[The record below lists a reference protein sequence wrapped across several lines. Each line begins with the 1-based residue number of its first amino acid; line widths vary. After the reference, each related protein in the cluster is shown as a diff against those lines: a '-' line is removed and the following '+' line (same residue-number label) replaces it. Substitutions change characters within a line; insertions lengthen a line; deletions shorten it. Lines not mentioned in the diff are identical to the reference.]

1 MSKSLRA
8 INKLLREIT
17 SLHLSAFAAQATLFI
32 ILSAFPFLILLLSLL
47 NFLPLST
54 YDLVENLDLFLPGN
68 IIPAVKSVISE
79 ISKSTT
85 SVYFISA
92 SILTI
97 FWSSGRGFV
106 AIRHA
111 LNSVNRTKETRN
123 FITVRIISSFYTFGL
138 IFFLILLLMF
148 LVFSRELS
156 QITTLP
162 LLGFI
167 FRSLLYSRALISF
180 LVLFLFFVFLYRAV
194 PNCSFP
200 FRHQIPGALFA
211 AGGWLLFSF
220 FFFLY
225 TTYLSNL
232 SKIYGN
238 LSIIIVFVLWLYFCM
253 YILFLGAEFNYHLF
267 HVQKANT
274 NSNLKC

>member
-1 MSKSLRA
+1 MNKALKTFSK
-8 INKLLREIT
+8 IIKEIDA
-17 SLHLSAFAAQATLFI
+17 LHLSAFAAQATLFI
-32 ILSAFPFLILLLSLL
+32 ILSAFPFLILLLSLINL
-47 NFLPLST
+47 LPLST
-54 YDLVENLDLFLPGN
+54 YDLLENLDLFLPEN
-68 IIPAVKSVISE
+68 IIPTVRSVISE

-123 FITVRIISSFYTFGL
+123 FIAVRIISSLYTFGL
-138 IFFLILLLMF
+138 IFFLLLLLMF

-156 QITTLP
+156 QITSLP
-162 LLGFI
+162 LLSFI
-167 FRSLLYSRALISF
+167 LRSLLYSRALISF
-180 LVLFLFFVFLYRAV
+180 VILFLFFTFLYRAV
-194 PNCSFP
+194 PNCSLP
-200 FRHQIPGALFA
+200 LRHQIPGALFA

-232 SKIYGN
+232 SRIYGN
-238 LSIIIVFVLWLYFCM
+238 LSVIIVFVLWLYFCM
-253 YILFLGAEFNYHLF
+253 YILFLGAEFNYRIF
-267 HVQKANT
+267 IFKQSNR

>member
-1 MSKSLRA
+1 MNKVLKIISKIIKE
-8 INKLLREIT
+8 INEY
-17 SLHLSAFAAQATLFI
+17 HLSAFAAQATLFI
-32 ILSAFPFLILLLSLL
+32 ILSAFPFLILLLSIF
-47 NFLPLST
+47 NFLPLSAH
-54 YDLVENLDLFLPGN
+54 DLIENLDLFIPEN
-68 IIPAVKSVISE
+68 IIPTAKTIILE

-97 FWSSGRGFV
+97 IWSSGRGFV

-123 FITVRIISSFYTFGL
+123 FITVRIISSLYTFGL
-138 IFFLILLLMF
+138 IIFLLLLLMF
-148 LVFSRELS
+148 LVFSRQLS

-162 LLGFI
+162 LLGSI

-180 LVLFLFFVFLYRAV
+180 VVLFLFFTFLYRAV

-200 FRHQIPGALFA
+200 LRHQIPGALFSSA
-211 AGGWLLFSF
+211 GWLLFSF
-220 FFFLY
+220 FFYLY
-225 TTYLSNL
+225 TKYLSNL
-232 SKIYGN
+232 SRIYGN

-253 YILFLGAEFNYHLF
+253 YILFLGAEFNYRLF
-267 HVQKANT
+267 IFKHSSK

>member
-1 MSKSLRA
+1 MNKIIKLIYIKFKE
-8 INKLLREIT
+8 INQH
-17 SLHLSAFAAQATLFI
+17 HLSAFAAQATLFI
-32 ILSAFPFLILLLSLL
+32 ILSAFPFLILLLSSF
-47 NFLPLST
+47 NFLPLSAH
-54 YDLVENLDLFLPGN
+54 DLIENLDLFIPEN
-68 IIPAVKSVISE
+68 IIPTVKSIILE

-97 FWSSGRGFV
+97 IWSSVRGFV

-123 FITVRIISSFYTFGL
+123 FITVRLISSLYTFGL
-138 IFFLILLLMF
+138 IIFLILLLMF
-148 LVFSRELS
+148 LVFSRQLS
-156 QITTLP
+156 QVTTFP
-162 LLGFI
+162 LLKII
-167 FRSLLYSRALISF
+167 FQSLLYSRVIISF
-180 LVLFLFFVFLYRAV
+180 IVLFLFFIILYRAV

-200 FRHQIPGALFA
+200 LRYQIPGALLS

-232 SKIYGN
+232 SRIYGS
-238 LSIIIVFVLWLYFCM
+238 LSVIIVFILWLYFCM
-253 YILFLGAEFNYHLF
+253 YILFIGAAFNYNLF
-267 HVQKANT
+267 IHKYANKS
-274 NSNLKC
+274 SNLKC